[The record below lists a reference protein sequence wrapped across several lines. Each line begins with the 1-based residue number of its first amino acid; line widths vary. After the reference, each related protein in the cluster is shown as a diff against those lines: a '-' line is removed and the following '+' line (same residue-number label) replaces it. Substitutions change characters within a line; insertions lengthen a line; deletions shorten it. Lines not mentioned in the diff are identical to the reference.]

1 MYGMIIKL
9 EINYDTHYI
18 PNCEKSRKSVDVTA
32 YLQEFIYKTSL
43 FLNDE
48 RKENRE
54 IGKWERTRKICDIL
68 VSNYVVDR
76 LQITTLSA
84 GRAINAGEN
93 GAKAGAKMC
102 GVAEVG
108 LINF

>member
-1 MYGMIIKL
+1 MLRKIKKYISWLIKSLLDCNIFRAYNMSSLLLVLLWIQTALLVHMYGMIIKL

-54 IGKWERTRKICDIL
+54 IGK
-68 VSNYVVDR
+68 
-76 LQITTLSA
+76 
-84 GRAINAGEN
+84 
-93 GAKAGAKMC
+93 
-102 GVAEVG
+102 
-108 LINF
+108 

>member
-1 MYGMIIKL
+1 MSSLLLVLLWIQTALLVHMYGMIIKL

-54 IGKWERTRKICDIL
+54 IGK
-68 VSNYVVDR
+68 
-76 LQITTLSA
+76 
-84 GRAINAGEN
+84 
-93 GAKAGAKMC
+93 
-102 GVAEVG
+102 
-108 LINF
+108 